1 MLASE
6 DGARELASKRIMAE
20 LYSRVAPDYVTRGA
34 PRFAYAG
41 RRLVE
46 LSSVGAGDVV
56 LDLGTGRGAVL
67 FPAADR
73 VGSSGRVVGID
84 LAAGMIEHTR
94 SEIIKRSLDCVE
106 LRVMDAE
113 HMDFADAEFTHV
125 LGSFVVFFFADI
137 QRALAQIRRV
147 LRPGGVAG
155 FSFERGVD
163 PRWAWYEDLLRARG
177 VFERTPRMP
186 GNGAI
191 RRPGALTAAL
201 HQAGFAQARE
211 LEEDVELGYP
221 DVETWWASL
230 WTHGSRSALEALSE
244 QELAEIKAVCHE
256 KAAAMTGPTGLAE
269 LHHFVYVTATKAV
282 TIDDGPAETHPNIA
296 C

>member
-1 MLASE
+1 MTTGE
-6 DGARELASKRIMAE
+6 DEVRERASKRIMAD
-20 LYSRVAPDYVTRGA
+20 LYSRVAPDYVRRGP

-46 LSSVGAGDVV
+46 LSGAEAGDAV

-67 FPAADR
+67 FPATDR
-73 VGSSGRVVGID
+73 VGATGQVVGID
-84 LAAGMIEHTR
+84 LAEGMIEHTR
-94 SEIIKRSLDCVE
+94 SEIIKRNLDGVE

-137 QRALAQIRRV
+137 QRALTQIRRV
-147 LRPGGVAG
+147 LRPGGVVG

-163 PRWAWYEDLLRARG
+163 PRWAWYEDLLRVRG
-177 VFERTPRMP
+177 VFERTPSLP

-201 HQAGFAQARE
+201 RQAGFAEERE
-211 LEEDVELGYP
+211 FQEDVELGYP
-221 DVETWWASL
+221 DAETWWASL

-244 QELAEIKAVCHE
+244 QELTEIKAICHE
-256 KAAAMTGPTGLAE
+256 KAAAMTGPKGLPE
-269 LHHFVYVTATKAV
+269 LHHFVYVTARKAV
-282 TIDDGPAETHPNIA
+282 TIDDGTAEA
-296 C
+296 R